1 MLAVFLHCDMD
12 AKHIHID
19 RYVCPGGR
27 MSNTEHQKIAQI
39 VGSYVDEYT
48 GLPLSK
54 TQSLGAI
61 EVNDDSATIEIILG
75 YPAASVVDAM
85 AEAISAQVIAESSI
99 SSATV
104 NISSHIQS
112 RARSSKIASLDP
124 VKNIIAIASGKGGV
138 GKSATALNVAL
149 ALHLEGAKVGLLDA
163 DIYGP
168 SQPLMLGVPSDRRP
182 EVQDQKYFIPI
193 EAYGLQT
200 MSMGYLVTDK
210 TPMVWRGPMVSGAL
224 TQMVNQTLWQDLDY
238 LIIDMPPGTGDIQLT
253 LSQQVPV
260 TGAAVVTTPQDIALL
275 DAKKGIEMFRKVN
288 VPCLG
293 IIENMSTHVCSEC
306 GHNEAI
312 FGDGGGERI
321 ADEYDVPLLGKLPLA
336 LEIRKGLDE
345 GKPLV
350 AVNPDSLLAAQYRHI
365 ARKLAAQ
372 LCIPD
377 TNTEAMRAGPKIIVS
392 ND

>member
-1 MLAVFLHCDMD
+1 MP
-12 AKHIHID
+12 I
-19 RYVCPGGR
+19 
-27 MSNTEHQKIAQI
+27 SEQEKIAQI
-39 VGSYVDEYT
+39 AGDFVDEYT
-48 GLPLSK
+48 GLTLSA
-54 TQSLGAI
+54 TQSLDSVVL
-61 EVNDDSATIEIILG
+61 EDDTATIEITLG
-75 YPAASVVDAM
+75 YPAASTVGLM
-85 AEAISAQVIAESSI
+85 AEAVREAVVADTSVSHAI
-99 SSATV
+99 V
-104 NISSHIQS
+104 NIQCHIPS
-112 RARSSKIASLDP
+112 RARQGNVASLES

-168 SQPLMLGVPSDRRP
+168 SQPLMLGIPADRRP
-182 EVQDQKYFIPI
+182 DVRDQKYFVPI
-193 EAYGLQT
+193 DAYGLQT

-260 TGAAVVTTPQDIALL
+260 TGSVVVTTPQDIALL
-275 DAKKGIEMFRKVN
+275 DAKKGIEMFRKVDI
-288 VPCLG
+288 PCLG
-293 IIENMSTHVCSEC
+293 IIENMSTHVCSKC
-306 GHNEAI
+306 GHNEPI

-336 LEIRKGLDE
+336 MEIRKGLDE

-350 AVNPDSLLAAQYRHI
+350 AVNPESVLAKQYRHI
-365 ARKLAAQ
+365 ATTLAAQ
-372 LCIPD
+372 LCLPSTD
-377 TNTEAMRAGPKIIVS
+377 TERSGPKIVVS

>member
-1 MLAVFLHCDMD
+1 
-12 AKHIHID
+12 
-19 RYVCPGGR
+19 
-27 MSNTEHQKIAQI
+27 MSNTEHQNIAQI
-39 VGSYVDEYT
+39 VGNYVDEYT
-48 GLPLSK
+48 GLPLSH

-61 EVNDDSATIEIILG
+61 VINGDSATIDITLG

-85 AEAISAQVIAESSI
+85 AEAIRTEVLSHSSL
-99 SSATV
+99 SSASV
-104 NISSHIQS
+104 NISCHIQS
-112 RARSSKIASLDP
+112 RARSSKIASLDA

-149 ALHLEGAKVGLLDA
+149 ALHFEGAKVGLLDA

-168 SQPLMLGVPSDRRP
+168 SQPLMLGIPSDRRP
-182 EVQDQKYFIPI
+182 EVQDQKYFVPI

-200 MSMGYLVTDK
+200 MSMGYLVAEK

-224 TQMVNQTLWQDLDY
+224 KQMVNQTLWQDLDY

-260 TGAAVVTTPQDIALL
+260 TGSAIVTTPQDIALL

-293 IIENMSTHVCSEC
+293 IVENMSTHTCSAC

-321 ADEYDVPLLGKLPLA
+321 AKEYDVPLLGKLPLA

-350 AVNPDSLLAAQYRHI
+350 AVSPDSVLATQYRHI
-365 ARKLAAQ
+365 AKKLAAQ
-372 LCIPD
+372 LCIP
-377 TNTEAMRAGPKIIVS
+377 NANAEAMRAGPKIVVS